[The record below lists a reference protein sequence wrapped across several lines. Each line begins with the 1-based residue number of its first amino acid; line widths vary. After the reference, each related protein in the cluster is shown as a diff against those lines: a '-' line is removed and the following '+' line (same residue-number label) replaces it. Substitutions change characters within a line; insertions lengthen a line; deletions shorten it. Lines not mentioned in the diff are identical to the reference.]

1 MKKIYNSPKALVVEI
16 KAQSLLAGSLFA
28 IDEAAEMTSGS
39 FGAREADF
47 SDEIIDL
54 DEFTEE

>member
-1 MKKIYNSPKALVVEI
+1 MIIEI